1 MSKFS
6 PEEAARILADAYA
19 HLTPRDHA
27 VPTDLPA
34 EEVAY
39 EPPPAEDRVAKWK
52 READEQEE
60 RFARERERQERAEIA
75 ANAPAV
81 QRIADLEAEVLEVAR
96 ATGTVCEALENEL
109 AHVTRENTE
118 LKTRQAQLEAAL
130 ADLRLAVTERSD
142 RKAMLDLPNPLSSVN
157 RSACRLWGVEQK
169 TYLCPLVHYQHR
181 HASVG

>member
-19 HLTPRDHA
+19 HLTTRDDA
-27 VPTDLPA
+27 VPTERKLLTSRCGRPCRQV
-34 EEVAY
+34 E
-39 EPPPAEDRVAKWK
+39 

-75 ANAPAV
+75 ANAAAV

-118 LKTRQAQLEAAL
+118 LKIRQAQLEAVL
-130 ADLRLAVTERSD
+130 ADLRLALTGGVSVPIVD
-142 RKAMLDLPNPLSSVN
+142 RQRFRYGDDCHFSVQ
-157 RSACRLWGVEQK
+157 G
-169 TYLCPLVHYQHR
+169 LC
-181 HASVG
+181 